1 MSSIRILILLLCFAI
16 TQVAPAQSYKKAWE
30 AVVEAC
36 RADLPQDAIAHV
48 KGIQQRAK
56 ADGNLHQEM
65 VAMFMLWDLQG
76 EISADS
82 ATAVKQQLELRIP
95 SLPDSS
101 HRILWQTIFAKK
113 MCVNTSASLLDGV
126 DYKQQ
131 LKTLL
136 NQMEVLHAT
145 KSATL
150 YPMAE
155 KGKNADEFADDVLHI
170 FLFEQLDGAVFNRS
184 EKQELAKVAEQFYAS
199 QNLYAAAVRMALRH
213 SEPQQV
219 LERYAN
225 HPEVAIAY
233 VAHVRQ
239 QRNQSNLSDNEAREQ
254 LVKMVVEGLQKYHD
268 APTQRALKNI
278 LAELE
283 LPTLQAQALTQRST
297 PQRPLRYAV
306 VANNIRQADFKVYVA
321 NVEGAILDKKP
332 VLTASV
338 SYPKTDKW
346 LRQTDTLTFTL
357 PHPGVYKL
365 EVSAKGGI
373 KESCLLHCTQITPYL
388 LHTSSEVCRIMALD
402 AHTGAAVTDF
412 AVYQEVEGAK
422 TPMKWQSSGGA
433 VWLDAAKLTALR
445 GAENRNAYRT
455 NTFRIRTAEDTCSSA
470 FSLWLSPQRPPA
482 HQQMRAHL
490 FTDRAIYRKGQEVHW
505 SGLLYQQHE
514 DSLRV
519 CEGEKLQVLLLDNA
533 QKQVATADC
542 STDCYGRFY
551 GRFQL
556 PEGKE
561 QGRFSFR
568 IKRLADAQ
576 EASNLSCQ
584 GMTTVQV
591 EAYKRQTF
599 SVNFQPITE
608 AYAYGDT
615 LEVKGVVTTLTAQP
629 MANALV
635 RYEITQSS
643 FYRSSSELP
652 VEGVLRTDEQG
663 NFSVPVVLAAP
674 VGAQSSWRWNAHYY
688 KVNAMVVGD
697 NGETQAATLNVR
709 VGSQS
714 TQLSLNLPDV
724 VCKEQLPPLRFHL
737 VNMMGVEVSDSVD
750 WCLMDAQDV
759 AVVSGRAVANKE
771 YLPLAENNLGDIS
784 DYLPIKLNALPD
796 NFYTL
801 EVRTKSGATARHKF
815 LLISQHSAQLPA
827 ASPTFLMH
835 KLTSSATSEAQVI
848 VGTTLADVSLYKD
861 VVSSTGKLLSSE
873 CIRLSN
879 ELRTL
884 HLAYDAAYGVGATVY
899 LAALIEGE
907 LRTQNI
913 RLERPQPERQLQ
925 LHWTTFRDRL
935 APGQTEAWELRVT
948 TPDGRP
954 VEASLMARLYDAS
967 LDALAHNGWRTAFL
981 QPLSFANV
989 HGQVYQRYLH
999 SVYASKA
1006 LKLKEV
1012 PVFVPSRWNDF
1023 TGTASFVAGPML
1035 RVGFAQTMRMKG
1047 VKNSVMSD
1055 AVVEESAVATGA
1067 SDMVPA
1073 PPLMVR
1079 EHFDELAFMYPAL
1092 VTDAEGNSLIR
1103 FTLPQQLTTW
1113 RFTAFAHDTLLRH
1126 AFLETDVVVEKQVT
1140 VTLNAPR
1147 FVREGDCLSIP
1158 VVVRTTKSDGVS
1170 GKLTIVFLDEET
1182 GAEISRSQQ
1191 TIALVAG
1198 QTSASLLATLPQ
1210 LDAPTLA
1217 EKGMS
1222 VPSALV
1228 CRVTVEGR
1236 DFSDGEAHRIP
1247 VVSDRVEVV
1256 RNLPFTMSAPG
1267 VRTFDLDTLWTD
1279 VTAVKSPKIT
1289 LTFTPS
1295 ALTEAARAL
1304 TSLSL
1309 KPVCS
1314 TDDWARRYYALTLL
1328 LHLAERG
1335 NALPEFDAVRT
1346 KSLQD
1351 EAAAYLRSQQRA
1363 SGAWG
1368 WFEGMP
1374 DSRFITNEI
1383 LLQLARLDFLVDN
1396 HPLSVAAS
1404 NALQFMHR
1412 EMEALRREMETEARE
1427 RKAEVPL
1434 GELPLRYLDACSY
1447 LNADTTAACAYFLDK
1462 AEQLNGTYSLY
1473 GKAVMSR
1480 VLHQSGRKE
1489 RADAL
1494 LQSLHQYLVE
1504 TPEMGAYFDAP
1515 KAQITS
1521 HSYRIP
1527 TQTATI
1533 EAFNAV
1539 GDSAVVRKMQQWLLQ
1554 SKRTQDW
1561 ETSRATADAVFA
1573 LCLGSQDTVGILPPK
1588 EQSLMPTDTTF
1599 TGIYRTLRVV
1609 TNPEVRETKAT
1620 ARQELLELH
1629 VPRATVA
1636 PQYIDLAFG
1645 TARAAYTLPLQAVE
1659 AYDSGLR
1666 LSLRLEVKREGVW
1679 SEVKAEETIDRT
1691 LPLRQ
1696 VIKVEADRDYDY
1708 VRLSVPRPA
1717 CAEPADRLS
1726 GYRWSGT
1733 MGAYRVVTDQAAVM
1747 YVEKLPKGTYVFVEE
1762 LFPDRPGTYEQG
1774 IATITCTYAPEFA
1787 GNTAGRK
1794 LQVK

>member
-1 MSSIRILILLLCFAI
+1 MLRVFVILLLSAFAGMM
-16 TQVAPAQSYKKAWE
+16 PAQSYKKLWIRVE
-30 AVVEAC
+30 QAVQ
-36 RADLPQDAIAHV
+36 ADLPQDAIVAVTQVEQKALAEGNTTQELMALFQKMHLRAEVAPDSFLIDSERVARRIKLLENPTDSLFWTTYFTKTMAASRGVNYEERHKYEYGLCAQVREMELLHSV
-48 KGIQQRAK
+48 K
-56 ADGNLHQEM
+56 
-65 VAMFMLWDLQG
+65 
-76 EISADS
+76 
-82 ATAVKQQLELRIP
+82 TTELRP
-95 SLPDSS
+95 L
-101 HRILWQTIFAKK
+101 
-113 MCVNTSASLLDGV
+113 V
-126 DYKQQ
+126 QQ
-131 LKTLL
+131 
-136 NQMEVLHAT
+136 
-145 KSATL
+145 
-150 YPMAE
+150 
-155 KGKNADEFADDVLHI
+155 GKNADEFAQDVLHI
-170 FLFEQLDGAVFNRS
+170 FLYELLDNSNISATERQN
-184 EKQELAKVAEQFYAS
+184 LAKEAERFYAS
-199 QNLYAAAVRMALRH
+199 KGLFAAAVRMALH
-213 SEPQQV
+213 HADAEQV
-219 LERYAN
+219 LRRYADR
-225 HPEVAIAY
+225 PEVAIAY
-233 VAHVRQ
+233 VAWVNEQRSKLNLEENDARRQ
-239 QRNQSNLSDNEAREQ
+239 LSAWAT
-254 LVKMVVEGLQKYHD
+254 EGLQKYKD
-268 APTQRALKNI
+268 ATTQRALKNLI
-278 LAELE
+278 AELE
-283 LPTLQAQALTQRST
+283 CPTFQTKALTQLST

-306 VANNIRQADFKVYVA
+306 MANNIRQADFKVYVA
-321 NVEGAILDKKP
+321 NGEGAILDKKP
-332 VLTASV
+332 VLTASI

-346 LRQTDTLTFTL
+346 LRQTDTLTITL

-470 FSLWLSPQRPPA
+470 FSLWLSPQRPPV

-505 SGLLYQQHE
+505 SGLLYLQHE

-576 EASNLSCQ
+576 EVSNLSCQ

-615 LEVKGVVTTLTAQP
+615 LEVKGMVTTLTAQP
-629 MANALV
+629 MADALV
-635 RYEITQSS
+635 RYEITQSC

-663 NFSVPVVLAAP
+663 IFSVPLVLAAP

-688 KVNAMVVGD
+688 KVNVTVVGD
-697 NGETQAATLNVR
+697 NGETQTATVNVR
-709 VGSQS
+709 VGSKP
-714 TQLSLNLPDV
+714 TQLSMQFADV
-724 VCKEQLPPLRFHL
+724 VFKEQFPPLRFNL
-737 VNMMGVEVSDSVD
+737 VNMMGAEVSDTVD
-750 WCLMDAQDV
+750 WCLKDAQEVTLAAGRV
-759 AVVSGRAVANKE
+759 ATNQA
-771 YLPLAENNLGDIS
+771 YLPLTDNAEGVDAHKIPVNF
-784 DYLPIKLNALPD
+784 NALPD
-796 NFYTL
+796 NFYNL
-801 EVRTKSGATARHKF
+801 EVRTKEGAEARHKF
-815 LLISQHSAQLPA
+815 LLLSQRSAQLPA
-827 ASPTFLMH
+827 AGPTFLMQ
-835 KLTSSATSEAQVI
+835 KLTSSTASEAQVI
-848 VGTTLADVSLYKD
+848 VGTTLEDVYLYKD
-861 VVSSTGKLLSSE
+861 VVSRTGKLLSSE

-884 HLAYDAAYGVGATVY
+884 RLAYDAAYGVGATVY
-899 LAALIEGE
+899 LAALVEGE

-935 APGQTEAWELRVT
+935 APGQMEAWELRVT

-1012 PVFVPSRWNDF
+1012 PAFVPSRWNDF
-1023 TGTASFVAGPML
+1023 TGTVSFVAGPML

-1067 SDMVPA
+1067 SDMVAA

-1079 EHFDELAFMYPAL
+1079 ENFDELAFMYPAL

-1140 VTLNAPR
+1140 VVLNAPR

-1170 GKLTIVFLDEET
+1170 GKLTFVFLDEET

-1191 TIALVAG
+1191 TIALAAG

-1217 EKGMS
+1217 EKGML

-1228 CRVTVEGR
+1228 CSVTVEGR

-1256 RNLPFTMSAPG
+1256 RNLPFTMSKPG
-1267 VRTFDLDTLWTD
+1267 ERTFDLDTLWTD
-1279 VTAVKSPKIT
+1279 VTAVKYPKIT

-1383 LLQLARLDFLVDN
+1383 LLQLARLDFLVGN
-1396 HPLSVAAS
+1396 HPLSAAAS

-1480 VLHQSGRKE
+1480 VLRKSGKAE
-1489 RADAL
+1489 RAEL
-1494 LQSLHQYLVE
+1494 LLRSLRQYLIE

-1515 KAQITS
+1515 KAQITYN
-1521 HSYRIP
+1521 SYRIP
-1527 TQTATI
+1527 TQTAAI
-1533 EAFNAV
+1533 EAFHAV
-1539 GDSAVVRKMQQWLLQ
+1539 GDDAVVRKMQQWLLQ

-1573 LCLGSQDTVGILPPK
+1573 LCLNRKDTVGILPPK
-1588 EQSLMPTDTTF
+1588 GQSLVPTDTTF
-1599 TGIYRTLRVV
+1599 VGCYNTLTV
-1609 TNPEVRETKAT
+1609 TIADEITETSATVRD
-1620 ARQELLELH
+1620 QHLEL
-1629 VPRATVA
+1629 RAPNPAVSS
-1636 PQYIDLAFG
+1636 QKFDLSFG
-1645 TARAAYTLPLQAVE
+1645 AARAQYSLPVKAVE

-1666 LSLRLEVKREGVW
+1666 LSLRLEVKQQGEWREVDV
-1679 SEVKAEETIDRT
+1679 SEAIDRT

-1696 VIKVEADRDYDY
+1696 VVVVRADRDYDY
-1708 VRLSVPRPA
+1708 VRLTVPRPA
-1717 CAEPADRLS
+1717 CAEPAVRLS
-1726 GYRWSGT
+1726 GYSWRTSV
-1733 MGAYRVVTDQAAVM
+1733 GAYRMVTDKSADF
-1747 YVEKLPKGTYVFVEE
+1747 YVEKLPKGTYTFVEE
-1762 LFPDRPGTYEQG
+1762 LYTDRPGTYEQG
-1774 IATITCTYAPEFA
+1774 IATATCTYAPEFA
-1787 GNTAGRK
+1787 GNTAGRT

>member
-1 MSSIRILILLLCFAI
+1 M
-16 TQVAPAQSYKKAWE
+16 Q
-30 AVVEAC
+30 
-36 RADLPQDAIAHV
+36 ADLPQDAIVAVTQVEQKALAEGDTTQELMALFQKMHL
-48 KGIQQRAK
+48 RA
-56 ADGNLHQEM
+56 E
-65 VAMFMLWDLQG
+65 VA
-76 EISADS
+76 
-82 ATAVKQQLELRIP
+82 
-95 SLPDSS
+95 PDSFLIDS
-101 HRILWQTIFAKK
+101 ERVARRIKLLENPTDSLFWTTYFTKTMA
-113 MCVNTSASLLDGV
+113 ASRGLNYEERHKYEYGLCAQVREMELLHSV
-126 DYKQQ
+126 KTTELTPLVQQ
-131 LKTLL
+131 
-136 NQMEVLHAT
+136 
-145 KSATL
+145 
-150 YPMAE
+150 
-155 KGKNADEFADDVLHI
+155 GKNADEFAQDVLHI
-170 FLFEQLDGAVFNRS
+170 FLYELLDNSNISATERQN
-184 EKQELAKVAEQFYAS
+184 LAKEAERFYAS
-199 QNLYAAAVRMALRH
+199 KGLFAAAVRMALH
-213 SEPQQV
+213 HADAEQV
-219 LERYAN
+219 LRRYADR
-225 HPEVAIAY
+225 PEAAIAY
-233 VAHVRQ
+233 VAWVNEQRSKLNLEENDARRQ
-239 QRNQSNLSDNEAREQ
+239 LSAWAT
-254 LVKMVVEGLQKYHD
+254 EGLQKYKD
-268 APTQRALKNI
+268 ATTQRALKNLI
-278 LAELE
+278 AELE
-283 LPTLQAQALTQRST
+283 CPTLQTKALTQRST

-306 VANNIRQADFKVYVA
+306 VANNLRQADFKVYVA
-321 NVEGAILDKKP
+321 NGEGAILDKKP
-332 VLTASV
+332 VLTASI
-338 SYPKTDKW
+338 SYPKTEKW
-346 LRQTDTLTFTL
+346 QRQTDTLTITL

-365 EVSAKGGI
+365 EVSANGGI

-412 AVYQEVEGAK
+412 SVYQEVEGAK

-470 FSLWLSPQRPPA
+470 FSLWLSPQRPPV

-533 QKQVATADC
+533 QKHVATADC

-556 PEGKE
+556 PEGQE

-615 LEVKGVVTTLTAQP
+615 LEVKGMVTTLTAQP
-629 MANALV
+629 MADALV

-643 FYRSSSELP
+643 FYRSFNELP

-688 KVNAMVVGD
+688 KVNATVVGD

-771 YLPLAENNLGDIS
+771 YLPLAENNLGDILN
-784 DYLPIKLNALPD
+784 YLPIKLNALPD

-801 EVRTKSGATARHKF
+801 EVRTKDGATARHKF

-835 KLTSSATSEAQVI
+835 KLTSSSASEAQVI

-884 HLAYDAAYGVGATVY
+884 RLAYDAAYGVGATVY
-899 LAALIEGE
+899 LAALVEGE

-1067 SDMVPA
+1067 SDVVAA

-1079 EHFDELAFMYPAL
+1079 ENFDELAFMYPAL

-1140 VTLNAPR
+1140 VALNPPR

-1191 TIALVAG
+1191 TIALAAG

-1256 RNLPFTMSAPG
+1256 RNLPFTMSKPG

-1295 ALTEAARAL
+1295 ALTEVARAL

-1309 KPVCS
+1309 QPVCS

-1383 LLQLARLDFLVDN
+1383 LLQLARLDFLVGN
-1396 HPLSVAAS
+1396 HPLSVAVS

-1412 EMEALRREMETEARE
+1412 EMEALRREMETEARG

-1480 VLHQSGRKE
+1480 VLRKSGKAE
-1489 RADAL
+1489 RAEL
-1494 LQSLHQYLVE
+1494 LLRSLRQYLVE

-1515 KAQITS
+1515 KAQMTYN
-1521 HSYRIP
+1521 SYRIP
-1527 TQTATI
+1527 TQTAAI
-1533 EAFNAV
+1533 EAFHAV
-1539 GDSAVVRKMQQWLLQ
+1539 GADAVVRKMQQWLLQ

-1573 LCLGSQDTVGILPPK
+1573 LCLNRKDTVGILPPK
-1588 EQSLMPTDTTF
+1588 GQSLVPTDTTF
-1599 TGIYRTLRVV
+1599 VGCYNTLTV
-1609 TNPEVRETKAT
+1609 TIADEITETSATVRN
-1620 ARQELLELH
+1620 QHLEL
-1629 VPRATVA
+1629 RAPNPAVSS
-1636 PQYIDLAFG
+1636 QKFDLSFG
-1645 TARAAYTLPLQAVE
+1645 AARAQYSLPVKAVE

-1666 LSLRLEVKREGVW
+1666 LSLRLEVKQQGEWREVDV
-1679 SEVKAEETIDRT
+1679 SEAIDRT

-1696 VIKVEADRDYDY
+1696 VVVVRADRDYDY
-1708 VRLSVPRPA
+1708 VRLTVPRPA
-1717 CAEPADRLS
+1717 CAEPAVRLS
-1726 GYRWSGT
+1726 GYSWRTSV
-1733 MGAYRVVTDQAAVM
+1733 GAYRMVTDKSADF
-1747 YVEKLPKGTYVFVEE
+1747 YVEKLPKGTYTFVEE
-1762 LFPDRPGTYEQG
+1762 LYTDRPGTYEQG
-1774 IATITCTYAPEFA
+1774 IATATCTYAPEFA
-1787 GNTAGRK
+1787 GNTAGRT

>member
-1 MSSIRILILLLCFAI
+1 M
-16 TQVAPAQSYKKAWE
+16 Q
-30 AVVEAC
+30 
-36 RADLPQDAIAHV
+36 ADLPQDAIVAVTQVEQKALAEGNTTQELMALFQKMHL
-48 KGIQQRAK
+48 RA
-56 ADGNLHQEM
+56 E
-65 VAMFMLWDLQG
+65 VA
-76 EISADS
+76 
-82 ATAVKQQLELRIP
+82 
-95 SLPDSS
+95 PDSFLIDS
-101 HRILWQTIFAKK
+101 ERVARRIKLLENPTDSLFWTTYFTKTMAASRG
-113 MCVNTSASLLDGV
+113 VNYEERHKFEYGLCAQVREMELLHSV
-126 DYKQQ
+126 KTTELSPLVQQ
-131 LKTLL
+131 
-136 NQMEVLHAT
+136 
-145 KSATL
+145 
-150 YPMAE
+150 
-155 KGKNADEFADDVLHI
+155 GKNADEFAQDVLHI
-170 FLFEQLDGAVFNRS
+170 FLYELLDNSNISATERQN
-184 EKQELAKVAEQFYAS
+184 LAKEAERFYAS
-199 QNLYAAAVRMALRH
+199 KGLFAAAVRMALH
-213 SEPQQV
+213 HADAEQV
-219 LERYAN
+219 LRCYADR
-225 HPEVAIAY
+225 PEAAIAY
-233 VAHVRQ
+233 VAWVNEQRSKLNLEENDARRQ
-239 QRNQSNLSDNEAREQ
+239 LSAWAT
-254 LVKMVVEGLQKYHD
+254 EGLQKYKD
-268 APTQRALKNI
+268 DTTQRALKNLI
-278 LAELE
+278 AELE
-283 LPTLQAQALTQRST
+283 CPTLQTKALTQLST

-306 VANNIRQADFKVYVA
+306 VANNLRQADFKVYVA
-321 NVEGAILDKKP
+321 NGEGAILDKKP
-332 VLTASV
+332 VLTASIA
-338 SYPKTDKW
+338 YPKTEKW
-346 LRQTDTLTFTL
+346 LRQTDTLTITL

-455 NTFRIRTAEDTCSSA
+455 NTFRIRTAQDTCSSA
-470 FSLWLSPQRPPA
+470 FSLWLSPQRPLVTA
-482 HQQMRAHL
+482 QVRAHL
-490 FTDRAIYRKGQEVHW
+490 FTDRAIYRKGQEVYW

-599 SVNFQPITE
+599 SVNFHPVAE

-615 LEVKGVVTTLTAQP
+615 LEMKGMVTTLTAQP

-643 FYRSSSELP
+643 FYRSSNELP

-663 NFSVPVVLAAP
+663 NFSVPVELAAP

-688 KVNAMVVGD
+688 KVNATVVGD

-709 VGSQS
+709 GGSQS

-771 YLPLAENNLGDIS
+771 YLPFAENNLGAIS
-784 DYLPIKLNALPD
+784 DYLPIKINALPD

-801 EVRTKSGATARHKF
+801 EVRTNDGAEARHKF
-815 LLISQHSAQLPA
+815 LLLSQHSAQLPV
-827 ASPTFLMH
+827 ASPTFLIH
-835 KLTSSATSEAQVI
+835 KLTSSSASEAQVL
-848 VGTTLADVSLYKD
+848 VGTTLEDVYLYKD

-884 HLAYDAAYGVGATVY
+884 RLTYDAAYGVGATVY
-899 LAALIEGE
+899 LATLVEGE

-913 RLERPQPERQLQ
+913 RLERPQPERELK

-935 APGQTEAWELRVT
+935 TPGQTEAWELRVT

-967 LDALAHNGWRTAFL
+967 LDALAHNGWRTSFL
-981 QPLSFANV
+981 QPLSFSNV

-1006 LKLKEV
+1006 LKLKQ
-1012 PVFVPSRWNDF
+1012 VPSFMPSHWNDF
-1023 TGTASFVAGPML
+1023 TGGTSFVASPML
-1035 RVGFAQTMRMKG
+1035 RVGFAQTMRLKG
-1047 VKNSVMSD
+1047 VKNSTLSD
-1055 AVVEESAVATGA
+1055 VVLEESAVATGA
-1067 SDMVPA
+1067 SDMVAA

-1079 EHFDELAFMYPAL
+1079 ENFDELAFMYPAL

-1113 RFTAFAHDTLLRH
+1113 RFTAFAHDTLLRY

-1140 VTLNAPR
+1140 VALNAPR

-1210 LDAPTLA
+1210 LDTPTLA
-1217 EKGMS
+1217 EKGIS

-1314 TDDWARRYYALTLL
+1314 TDDWACRYYALTLL

-1351 EAAAYLRSQQRA
+1351 EAATYLRSHQRA

-1383 LLQLARLDFLVDN
+1383 LLQLARLDFLVGN
-1396 HPLSVAAS
+1396 HPLSVAVS

-1412 EMEALRREMETEARE
+1412 EMEALHREMETEARE

-1462 AEQLNGTYSLY
+1462 AELLNGSYSLY

-1480 VLHQSGRKE
+1480 VLHKSGKAE
-1489 RADAL
+1489 RAEL
-1494 LQSLHQYLVE
+1494 LLRSLRQYLVE

-1515 KAQITS
+1515 KAQMT
-1521 HSYRIP
+1521 HNSYRIP
-1527 TQTATI
+1527 TQTAAI
-1533 EAFNAV
+1533 EAFHAV
-1539 GDSAVVRKMQQWLLQ
+1539 GDDAVVRKMQQWLLQ

-1561 ETSRATADAVFA
+1561 QTSRATADAVFA
-1573 LCLGSQDTVGILPPK
+1573 LCLNRKDTVGILPSK
-1588 EQSLMPTDTTF
+1588 GQSLVPTDTTF
-1599 TGIYRTLRVV
+1599 AGCYNTLTV
-1609 TNPEVRETKAT
+1609 TIADEITETSATVRD
-1620 ARQELLELH
+1620 QHLEL
-1629 VPRATVA
+1629 RAPNPAVSS
-1636 PQYIDLAFG
+1636 QKFDLSFG
-1645 TARAAYTLPLQAVE
+1645 AARAQYSLPVKAVE

-1666 LSLRLEVKREGVW
+1666 LSLRLEVKQQGEWREVDV
-1679 SEVKAEETIDRT
+1679 SEAIDRT

-1696 VIKVEADRDYDY
+1696 VVVVRADRDYDY
-1708 VRLSVPRPA
+1708 VRLTVPRPA
-1717 CAEPADRLS
+1717 CAEPAVRLS
-1726 GYRWSGT
+1726 GYSWRTSV
-1733 MGAYRVVTDQAAVM
+1733 GAYRMVTDKSADF
-1747 YVEKLPKGTYVFVEE
+1747 YVEKLPKGTYTFVEE
-1762 LFPDRPGTYEQG
+1762 LYTDRPGTYEQG
-1774 IATITCTYAPEFA
+1774 IATATCTYAPEFA
-1787 GNTAGRK
+1787 GNTAGRT

>member
-1 MSSIRILILLLCFAI
+1 M
-16 TQVAPAQSYKKAWE
+16 Q
-30 AVVEAC
+30 
-36 RADLPQDAIAHV
+36 ADLPQDAIVAVTQVEQKALAEGDTTQELMALFQKMHL
-48 KGIQQRAK
+48 RA
-56 ADGNLHQEM
+56 E
-65 VAMFMLWDLQG
+65 VA
-76 EISADS
+76 
-82 ATAVKQQLELRIP
+82 
-95 SLPDSS
+95 PDSFLIDS
-101 HRILWQTIFAKK
+101 ERVVRRIKLLENPTDSLFWTTYFTKTMA
-113 MCVNTSASLLDGV
+113 ASRGLNYEERHKYEYGLCAQVREMELLHSV
-126 DYKQQ
+126 KTTELSPLVQQ
-131 LKTLL
+131 
-136 NQMEVLHAT
+136 
-145 KSATL
+145 
-150 YPMAE
+150 
-155 KGKNADEFADDVLHI
+155 GKNADEFAQDVLHI
-170 FLFEQLDGAVFNRS
+170 FLYELLDNSNISATERQ
-184 EKQELAKVAEQFYAS
+184 KLAKEAERFYAS
-199 QNLYAAAVRMALRH
+199 KGLFAAAVRMALH
-213 SEPQQV
+213 HADAEQV
-219 LERYAN
+219 LRRYADR
-225 HPEVAIAY
+225 PEAAIAY
-233 VAHVRQ
+233 VAWVNEQRSKLNLEENDARRQ
-239 QRNQSNLSDNEAREQ
+239 LSAWAT
-254 LVKMVVEGLQKYHD
+254 EGLQKYKD
-268 APTQRALKNI
+268 ATTQRALKNLI
-278 LAELE
+278 AELE
-283 LPTLQAQALTQRST
+283 CPTLQTKALTQRST

-321 NVEGAILDKKP
+321 NGEGAILDKKP
-332 VLTASV
+332 VLTASI
-338 SYPKTDKW
+338 SYPKTEKW
-346 LRQTDTLTFTL
+346 QRQTDTLTITL

-542 STDCYGRFY
+542 LTDCYGRFY

-599 SVNFQPITE
+599 SVNFHPVAE

-615 LEVKGVVTTLTAQP
+615 LEVKGMVTTLTAQP

-643 FYRSSSELP
+643 FYRSSNELP

-688 KVNAMVVGD
+688 KVNATVVGD

-709 VGSQS
+709 VGGQS

-771 YLPLAENNLGDIS
+771 YLPLAENNLGDILN
-784 DYLPIKLNALPD
+784 YLPIKLNALPD

-815 LLISQHSAQLPA
+815 LLISQHSAQLPV

-835 KLTSSATSEAQVI
+835 KLTSSATSEAQVL
-848 VGTTLADVSLYKD
+848 VGTTLEDVSLYKD

-884 HLAYDAAYGVGATVY
+884 RLAYDAAYGVGATVY
-899 LAALIEGE
+899 LAALVEGE

-999 SVYASKA
+999 SVYASKT

-1012 PVFVPSRWNDF
+1012 PPFTPSRWNDF
-1023 TGTASFVAGPML
+1023 LGGDMFVARPMYS
-1035 RVGFAQTMRMKG
+1035 VGGSATMRLKG
-1047 VKNSVMSD
+1047 VKNSVMTD
-1055 AVVEESAVATGA
+1055 AVLEESVVETGA
-1067 SDMVPA
+1067 SDPVENS
-1073 PPLMVR
+1073 PLMLR
-1079 EHFDELAFMYPAL
+1079 ENFDELAFMYPAL
-1092 VTDAEGNSLIR
+1092 ATDAEGNAVIR

-1113 RFTAFAHDTLLRH
+1113 RFTAFAHDTTLRQ
-1126 AFLETDVVVEKQVT
+1126 AFLETDVVVEKRVT
-1140 VTLNAPR
+1140 VALNAPR
-1147 FVREGDCLSIP
+1147 FVREGDCLALPI
-1158 VVVRTTKSDGVS
+1158 VVRTTKSEGVS
-1170 GKLTIVFLDEET
+1170 GKLTTVLLNEET
-1182 GAEISRSQQ
+1182 GAEIFRLQQ
-1191 TIALVAG
+1191 PIALVAG
-1198 QTSASLLATLPQ
+1198 QTSASLLATLPK

-1222 VPSALV
+1222 VPNAIV
-1228 CRVTVEGR
+1228 CRVVIEGK

-1247 VVSDRVEVV
+1247 VLSDRVEVV
-1256 RNLPFTMSAPG
+1256 RNLPFTMSKPG
-1267 VRTFDLDTLWTD
+1267 VRTLDLDTLWTD

-1295 ALTEAARAL
+1295 SLTEAARAL

-1309 KPVCS
+1309 KPACS

-1351 EAAAYLRSQQRA
+1351 EAAAYLCSQQRA

-1383 LLQLARLDFLVDN
+1383 LLQLARLDFLVGS
-1396 HPLSVAAS
+1396 HPLSNAAS

-1412 EMEALRREMETEARE
+1412 EMETLRREMETEARE

-1447 LNADTTAACAYFLDK
+1447 LNADTTAVCAYFLDK
-1462 AEQLNGTYSLY
+1462 AELLNGSYSLY

-1480 VLHQSGRKE
+1480 VLRKSGKAE
-1489 RADAL
+1489 RAEL
-1494 LQSLHQYLVE
+1494 LLKSLRQYLVE

-1515 KAQITS
+1515 KAQMTYN
-1521 HSYRIP
+1521 SYRIP
-1527 TQTATI
+1527 TQTAAI
-1533 EAFNAV
+1533 EAFHAV
-1539 GDSAVVRKMQQWLLQ
+1539 GDDAVVRKMQQWLLQ

-1573 LCLGSQDTVGILPPK
+1573 LCLNRKDTVGILLPK
-1588 EQSLMPTDTTF
+1588 GQSLVPTDTTF
-1599 TGIYRTLRVV
+1599 VGCYNTLTV
-1609 TNPEVRETKAT
+1609 TIADEITETSATVRD
-1620 ARQELLELH
+1620 QHLELRT
-1629 VPRATVA
+1629 PNPTVSS
-1636 PQYIDLAFG
+1636 QNFDLSFG
-1645 TARAAYTLPLQAVE
+1645 AARAQYSLPVKVVE

-1666 LSLRLEVKREGVW
+1666 LSLRLEVKQHGEWREVDA
-1679 SEVKAEETIDRT
+1679 SEAIDKT

-1696 VIKVEADRDYDY
+1696 VVTVRADRDYDY
-1708 VRLSVPRPA
+1708 VRLTVPRPA
-1717 CAEPADRLS
+1717 CTEPAARLS
-1726 GYRWSGT
+1726 GYSWRTSV
-1733 MGAYRVVTDQAAVM
+1733 GAYRMVTDNAADF
-1747 YVEKLPKGTYVFVEE
+1747 YVEKLPKGTYTFVEE
-1762 LFPDRPGTYEQG
+1762 LYTDRPGTYEQG
-1774 IATITCTYAPEFA
+1774 IATATCTYAPEFA
-1787 GNTAGRK
+1787 GNTAGRT